1 MVIDKKDYSVLKIEM
16 IELSGDYTIMNFVN
30 KELNTNIPDALF
42 AIN

>member
-1 MVIDKKDYSVLKIEM
+1 M

-30 KELNTNIPDALF
+30 KELNINIPDALF